1 MSEEDGSYICDICH
15 QCIRVGDGGN
25 KNFLQ
30 HRGSPGCRRA
40 AKKTASKARE
50 ASKKTVQITSFFSR
64 VTTSVPTPT
73 TSTTGFVA
81 HAPPNPSPLIHLPTS
96 DLPPQPGNQVTLS
109 ENGQTSTRP
118 DAHATALLDS
128 LDHAARDLPSHILE
142 ADESDDTARVIS
154 GSGPDDPADAW
165 EFLDHKLNGLVG
177 YGIGVD
183 KVAQRVRRGPLGVE
197 GLAGYI
203 RGFVVDYGIT
213 GDLLEGKIGVLLKAI
228 DLVKQPPNGHLS
240 PMESHMSS
248 PSLAQLSVNTSE
260 DDDGIEYVGGLP
272 SSSSCQRPSPLLP
285 QLPVSPDIEY
295 LGASKKAKCTQHIM
309 SVKPGQTAIGTY
321 PFLLHIEEHTPW
333 EFSSHHG
340 SLLLRARKCED
351 QDLNQDGLCRPC
363 QALLSN
369 DKFMKVLA
377 RAQDGVQDHT
387 PYKYHG
393 LTSLAEIAHKKE
405 HTIEIFRLR
414 RINDTKKLVQREGV
428 ISLHHQ
434 VLLAMSTEKVPRLDR
449 VLRVASERNMSVA
462 AILELLRKAA
472 LGIYRPRNFDE
483 EEDLQMLLFLR
494 LGGQRVAE
502 IAHRIF
508 GLPAP
513 NTVRRR
519 TMIPPLLCS
528 PTYPLEAELVHNLK
542 AVFDSLLPSLAGH
555 PVVHAVFMV
564 DEIAQEKRPRWCDRT
579 NKILGWC
586 REHTKR
592 RCMDFNSVADAEL
605 LFHDM
610 VRGDVHLAHEATV
623 GAIGLLC
630 NNSKLYCARPFL
642 ISGSCKRECAED
654 HAVLLQTA
662 LDAINHLRPHT
673 HVRVVSIASDGEA
686 RRGKA
691 LVQLT
696 FKHALSPNSPIYP
709 WLSSCALLDLHV
721 GDDDLICDKD
731 YKHTAA
737 KRVRNALLREKGIF
751 VYGTWITPAVLHTH
765 LLDAGH
771 KSDHVRAA
779 LNPNDKQDVALAYSL
794 LRDIWSLPALTG
806 GPPGRIQAREALR
819 LLGSLCYHLLVP
831 YICVDMGIED
841 QLEHLSYAGHL
852 ALVLY
857 VHDNAC
863 GDFLPTALYIDIVL
877 MIKNVFFCVAK
888 AKVDTPNADFNIVL
902 LGTDRLE
909 GLFGCLRTI
918 IGNDANVDNYQL
930 GSRLTGTIEAAN
942 ILALHPEWDKAPRR
956 LHLPSLTRDMST
968 IPDCADHI
976 TPRSW
981 RASQSLHSV
990 TPPTVWIQ
998 GRRKLEA
1005 DHPFASKVLSSIES
1019 IPNST
1024 MLAPFGTLLIHVAL
1038 PTGDTEELP
1047 QNNGLHG
1054 LAPEAV
1060 TPEDADIPLTGDG
1073 MCRLEDAAVDL
1084 EWSVDGHAFS
1094 KVVSI
1099 DSGGTTVNKS
1109 RALALLFK
1117 HSKAPSSADRLRR
1130 VQQQARFV
1138 TSESNSLVDYHT
1150 DEHGD
1155 VLLVNNPVASL
1166 LLCEDKMFLCVGEV
1180 IGIHIGTNAVDHVSL
1195 DILLE
1200 DSVKVTY
1207 QAYSL
1212 VCTTPDDDSTH
1223 VNDWRTRELL
1233 PMKFKVLGFLIQPI
1247 NPILV
1252 TPPSHMPYYLFDT
1265 ATLLA
1270 LTSSLRDRMTKHY
1283 VKLMP
1288 RTSQTHRYPY
1298 RETSGKACFVAETL
1312 YKIRDMSMHECPGC
1326 PQTVHLDKSNGQRVL
1341 AHIGSH
1347 VLHDMSIDRSLEPCG
1362 LCLRPATLCTIYLTR
1377 RSARNGHWTPRYS
1390 GTVPCPNATS
1400 FSYAAAMV
1408 SSESSP
1414 CSNVPIL
1421 CSYCPDGSPAVWRY
1435 NMQSHLQN
1443 RHRGVDPD
1451 KHRDLWV
1458 LTREEV
1464 TAMADIWKHHLK
1476 QPKRRCKGK
1485 QKLPLKLSEA
1495 HSSRNASK

>member
-1 MSEEDGSYICDICH
+1 M
-15 QCIRVGDGGN
+15 
-25 KNFLQ
+25 
-30 HRGSPGCRRA
+30 
-40 AKKTASKARE
+40 T
-50 ASKKTVQITSFFSR
+50 
-64 VTTSVPTPT
+64 
-73 TSTTGFVA
+73 
-81 HAPPNPSPLIHLPTS
+81 
-96 DLPPQPGNQVTLS
+96 
-109 ENGQTSTRP
+109 
-118 DAHATALLDS
+118 
-128 LDHAARDLPSHILE
+128 
-142 ADESDDTARVIS
+142 
-154 GSGPDDPADAW
+154 
-165 EFLDHKLNGLVG
+165 
-177 YGIGVD
+177 
-183 KVAQRVRRGPLGVE
+183 
-197 GLAGYI
+197 
-203 RGFVVDYGIT
+203 
-213 GDLLEGKIGVLLKAI
+213 
-228 DLVKQPPNGHLS
+228 
-240 PMESHMSS
+240 
-248 PSLAQLSVNTSE
+248 
-260 DDDGIEYVGGLP
+260 
-272 SSSSCQRPSPLLP
+272 
-285 QLPVSPDIEY
+285 
-295 LGASKKAKCTQHIM
+295 
-309 SVKPGQTAIGTY
+309 IGTY

-340 SLLLRARKCED
+340 SLLLRTRKCKD

-377 RAQDGVQDHT
+377 RVQDGVQDHT

-393 LTSLAEIAHKKE
+393 LTSLAEIARKKE
-405 HTIEIFRLR
+405 HTIEIFRLQ
-414 RINDTKKLVQREGV
+414 RINDTKKLVRREGV

-434 VLLAMSTEKVPRLDR
+434 VLLAMSTEKVPCLDR

-502 IAHRIF
+502 ITHRIF

-513 NTVRRR
+513 NTVRHH

-564 DEIAQEKRPRWCDRT
+564 DEIAQEKRPRWCNRT

-673 HVRVVSIASDGEA
+673 HVRVVSIASDGKA
-686 RRGKA
+686 RQGKA

-731 YKHTAA
+731 YKHTAT
-737 KRVRNALLREKGIF
+737 KWVHNALLCEKGIF

-794 LRDIWSLPALTG
+794 LCDIWSLPALTG
-806 GPPGRIQAREALR
+806 GPPGR
-819 LLGSLCYHLLVP
+819 
-831 YICVDMGIED
+831 
-841 QLEHLSYAGHL
+841 HL

-877 MIKNVFFCVAK
+877 MIKNIFFCIVK

-902 LGTDRLE
+902 LGTDR
-909 GLFGCLRTI
+909 
-918 IGNDANVDNYQL
+918 
-930 GSRLTGTIEAAN
+930 TIEAAN
-942 ILALHPEWDKAPRR
+942 ILALHPEWDKAPRW
-956 LHLPSLTRDMST
+956 LHLPSLTWDMST

-998 GRRKLEA
+998 GQRKLEA

-1024 MLAPFGTLLIHVAL
+1024 MLAPFSMLLIHVAL

-1099 DSGGTTVNKS
+1099 DSGGTMVNKS

-1117 HSKAPSSADRLRR
+1117 HSKAPSSADRLCR
-1130 VQQQARFV
+1130 VQQQAHFV

-1180 IGIHIGTNAVDHVSL
+1180 IGIHIGTNVVDHVSL

-1200 DSVKVTY
+1200 DSVRVTY

-1212 VCTTPDDDSTH
+1212 VCTTPDDDSMH
-1223 VNDWRTRELL
+1223 VNDWCTRELL

-1270 LTSSLRDRMTKHY
+1270 LTSSLCDRMTKHY

-1298 RETSGKACFVAETL
+1298 CET
-1312 YKIRDMSMHECPGC
+1312 
-1326 PQTVHLDKSNGQRVL
+1326 
-1341 AHIGSH
+1341 
-1347 VLHDMSIDRSLEPCG
+1347 
-1362 LCLRPATLCTIYLTR
+1362 
-1377 RSARNGHWTPRYS
+1377 SARNGHWTPRYS

-1443 RHRGVDPD
+1443 RHQGVDPD

-1476 QPKRRCKGK
+1476 QPKQCCKGK
-1485 QKLPLKLSEA
+1485 QKLPLKLSEV